1 MSRVVTVQ
9 EVVNAERFA
18 FVPGRNWLVTCDADG
33 TIPLNSRIVAEF
45 VKEPPAELIA
55 AMEALPELL
64 AACKAFMNCG
74 LIVTDG
80 HTTDSKACNCTCRV
94 HPELDAALESAR
106 AAIARAEGGAA

>member
-1 MSRVVTVQ
+1 MSRTISVQ
-9 EVVNAERFA
+9 ETIHAERFA

-45 VKEPPAELIA
+45 VKEPPAELVA

-64 AACKAFMNCG
+64 AAAKSA
-74 LIVTDG
+74 L
-80 HTTDSKACNCTCRV
+80 S
-94 HPELDAALESAR
+94 ALECNPKFRENEPTINALC